1 VLAPDNVI
9 DVQTA
14 DGAVAGR
21 VLVLPFPEDASA
33 DGASAVT
40 ICTGPR
46 EDPSVLV
53 TVPLPPRQVVVAPH
67 FAEFRLQPS
76 LVKMVTTRP
85 QLLGIGIDEATA
97 LEVHGEVGTVLGR
110 GHVTIVTGANQAPQV
125 LAAGA
130 RYDLGRRAVL

>member
-1 VLAPDNVI
+1 GSEVMTFRAPRDGSPFMMANV
-9 DVQTA
+9 DSLRLDDPHAVGF
-14 DGAVAGR
+14 GA
-21 VLVLPFPEDASA
+21 L
-33 DGASAVT
+33 
-40 ICTGPR
+40 
-46 EDPSVLV
+46 
-53 TVPLPPRQVVVAPH
+53 RQVVVAPH